1 MLSAAIALSGFSAD
15 ANRGSYGA
23 QDTSQDSL
31 WQETC
36 RRLLPQLPSPY
47 LRCALQFLISTDR
60 NYNVSQFTK

>member
-15 ANRGSYGA
+15 ANRSAYGA
-23 QDTSQDSL
+23 QESPPDSL

-60 NYNVSQFTK
+60 NYNVS